1 MPPRTLEPLPANLR
15 ARYNTVPEHVRV
27 NVWERAQNEDLD
39 HSAAFVASIER
50 EIRERE
56 AAEEVN
62 LHIGEWYRLKV
73 KLRHMKIH
81 MRHNMG
87 ALEAQPW
94 YALIPQGDMQVKR
107 FEFAQLVDIEY
118 DSNGKALLFKFVVDP
133 AIHPGGVIM
142 VLRGFMSSYL
152 VTDEMERKRK
162 KARLRDQELKEF
174 ISRNKYDW
182 ADGPKKLRTVR

>member
-1 MPPRTLEPLPANLR
+1 MPPRALQPLPADVRRNSVQ
-15 ARYNTVPEHVRV
+15 AHTRV
-27 NVWERAQNEDLD
+27 NVWPRAQNEDLD
-39 HSAAFVASIER
+39 ARASNEADIESL
-50 EIRERE
+50 IYERE

-62 LHIGEWYRLKV
+62 LHVGEWYRLRV
-73 KLRHMKIH
+73 YLRLMKQVMAQDIQQP
-81 MRHNMG
+81 
-87 ALEAQPW
+87 LEAQSW

-133 AIHPGGVIM
+133 LFHPGGVIM

-152 VTDEMERKRK
+152 VSDEMERKRK

-174 ISRNKYDW
+174 ISRNYYDW
-182 ADGPKKLRTVR
+182 DDGPKKLRTVR

>member
-1 MPPRTLEPLPANLR
+1 MPPRALQPLPANLR
-15 ARYNTVPEHVRV
+15 ARFNTVPEHVRA
-27 NVWERAQNEDLD
+27 NVWPRAQNEDLD
-39 HSAAFVASIER
+39 HRAAFEASIER

-56 AAEEVN
+56 AANEVN

-73 KLRHMKIH
+73 KLRHMKLH

-107 FEFAQLVDIEY
+107 YEYAQLVDIEY
-118 DSNGKALLFKFVVDP
+118 DSNGNALLFKFVVDP

-152 VTDEMERKRK
+152 VTDQMERKRK
-162 KARLRDQELKEF
+162 KASMREQELKEF

-182 ADGPKKLRTVR
+182 ADGPKKLRMVR

>member
-1 MPPRTLEPLPANLR
+1 MPPRSLQPLPANLR

-39 HSAAFVASIER
+39 HSAAWVAQIEGV
-50 EIRERE
+50 IRERE
-56 AAEEVN
+56 AANEVN

-73 KLRHMKIH
+73 KLRHMKIQ
-81 MRHNMG
+81 MRHNVG

-107 FEFAQLVDIEY
+107 YEYAQLVDIEY
-118 DSNGKALLFKFVVDP
+118 DGNGNALLFKFVVDP

-152 VTDEMERKRK
+152 VTGEMERKRK

-182 ADGPKKLRTVR
+182 ADGPKKLRMMR

>member
-1 MPPRTLEPLPANLR
+1 MPPRALRPLPADVRRNSVQ
-15 ARYNTVPEHVRV
+15 AHTRV
-27 NVWERAQNEDLD
+27 NVWPRAQDEDLN
-39 HSAAFVASIER
+39 ARASNEADIESL
-50 EIRERE
+50 INERE
-56 AAEEVN
+56 AANEVN

-73 KLRHMKIH
+73 KLRHMKIQ
-81 MRHNMG
+81 MRHSVG

-107 FEFAQLVDIEY
+107 YEYAQLVDIEY
-118 DSNGKALLFKFVVDP
+118 DSNGNALLFKFVVDP

-152 VTDEMERKRK
+152 VTDQMERKRK
-162 KARLRDQELKEF
+162 KASMREQELKEF

-182 ADGPKKLRTVR
+182 ADGPKKLRMMR